1 MSRLAAAW
9 VPSGKGQ
16 SAGPH
21 DALSVIFLNHG
32 RERKWRALTQRLRH
46 VLLWHTKVFSEV
58 VEPDSTGALVGHD
71 SHPAM
76 RQSRTLARILAGGL
90 LDRLR
95 RVKELS
101 NSLAVAAASRATS
114 LGLCTLIRRGPSGA
128 PGSSLRG
135 GERLNLVEAVW

>member
-21 DALSVIFLNHG
+21 YTLSVIFLNHG
-32 RERKWRALTQRLRH
+32 REWKLRALTQRLRH
-46 VLLWHTKVFSEV
+46 VLLWHAKVFSEV

-76 RQSRTLARILAGGL
+76 RQPPAIVLARARGL
-90 LDRLR
+90 LDRLTR
-95 RVKELS
+95 AKKLS
-101 NSLAVAAASRATS
+101 SSLAVARLAAASRETR
-114 LGLCTLIRRGPSGA
+114 LGLCVLIRR
-128 PGSSLRG
+128 
-135 GERLNLVEAVW
+135 